1 MNFMIDKDKR
11 NVVRNDKTY
20 HLTTKEYEIL
30 ECLMNHPNKI
40 LSAEELYACIWKEVP
55 YECKPIICV
64 HVRHLREK
72 IEEDPSFPKNIL
84 SFYGKGYAYYPS

>member
-1 MNFMIDKDKR
+1 MNFMLDKDKR

-55 YECKPIICV
+55 YECKPIICDMFV
-64 HVRHLREK
+64 
-72 IEEDPSFPKNIL
+72 I
-84 SFYGKGYAYYPS
+84 

>member
-1 MNFMIDKDKR
+1 MNFMLDKDKR

-30 ECLMNHPNKI
+30 ECLMNHPNRI
-40 LSAEELYACIWKEVP
+40 LSAEELYAYIWKEVP

-72 IEEDPSFPKNIL
+72 IEDDIFS
-84 SFYGKGYAYYPS
+84 